1 MADLIIVESP
11 TKVKSI
17 KEYLGKGYEV
27 VASKGH
33 IRDLPKSKLGIDIEN
48 DFDPLYENMKDKD
61 DVIKALK
68 KAAKGCD
75 NVYLA
80 ADPDREGEAISWHLA
95 YILGLDVNSPM
106 RITFNE
112 ITKNGVLQGIENP
125 RSIDMNLVDSQQA
138 RRLLDRLVGYR
149 ISPFLWKKIRK
160 GLSAGRVQSVAVR
173 LIVDREE
180 EIRNFKSDEYWSVDA
195 KFKKSD
201 AKTVFDAKLMTKGG
215 KKIKLK
221 SKEDSD
227 SVLADLKDEKYIV
240 TNVKKA
246 VKKKNPAPPF
256 ITSTLQQ
263 EASKRFGWQG
273 TKTMK
278 IAQELYE
285 GIEIASMGSV
295 GLITYMRTDSLR
307 IAKEAQD
314 AALGYVESTYG
325 KEYIPNTP
333 RVYKSKKSAQDA
345 HEAIRPTSVSI
356 IPDNIKANLS
366 RDQYKLYKIIW
377 ERFLASQMASEQLNT
392 VSVDITAGDYMFRAT
407 GSTIKFKGYTVVY
420 EEILDEES
428 EEAKRLPS
436 LNENDELDLVEL
448 AGNQHFTQ
456 PPARYTDYTL
466 VKALEEN
473 GVGRPSTYA
482 PIIATIIARNYVERE
497 AKKFKPTMLGE
508 VTTQL
513 MKDNFNDIVDVE
525 FTANMEKE
533 LDDINDGK
541 MEWKDLVKTFYK
553 EIEAELA
560 KAEENMSGKRV
571 KIPDIETDQVC
582 ELCGKKM
589 VIKEGRFGKFL
600 ACSGFP
606 DCRNTKKIV
615 QETQGNCPNCGSK
628 MIEKKSKKGRKFYGC
643 SSYPNCKFMTW
654 DLPVADICPSC
665 GSTLFKKGARGNNLL
680 CLKEGCG
687 YTNIAAKE
695 DKKNED

>member
-201 AKTVFDAKLMTKGG
+201 AKTVFDAKLMTKDG

-246 VKKKNPAPPF
+246 VKKKNPAPPL

-615 QETQGNCPNCGSK
+615 QETQGNCPNCKSK